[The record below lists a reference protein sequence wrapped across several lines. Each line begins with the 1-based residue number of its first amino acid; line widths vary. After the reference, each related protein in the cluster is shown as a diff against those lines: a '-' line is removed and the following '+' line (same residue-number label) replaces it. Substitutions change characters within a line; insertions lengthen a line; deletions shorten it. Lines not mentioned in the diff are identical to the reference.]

1 MRGLIVLAKSGLE
14 CNGILTAEEVRGLEL
29 NAELVVLS
37 CCETGLG
44 KVTGD
49 GILGELV
56 TFL

>member
-1 MRGLIVLAKSGLE
+1 M
-14 CNGILTAEEVRGLEL
+14 RGLEL

-37 CCETGLG
+37 CCESGLG

-49 GILGELV
+49 GMLGELM